1 MSLQESLD
9 RYRSEAIK
17 VIQYVNLAYEVDSSG
32 DYIRTSDE
40 IDFIVSSAF
49 LRSFI
54 SWEEFLETA
63 FIDYLVGE
71 PSATGDVLVRYANP
85 IDKIHANKLII
96 GTQKYVDWA
105 NSEIIKR
112 LSAIFFQDGEP
123 FSTALSSINTE
134 LSDLKTIRNA
144 SAHISTTTRHK
155 LDAVASRILGR
166 TVSNISVTDLIM
178 HVSPEDPSKTVFQMF
193 LLKLDIAAEN
203 VSQNRT

>member
-9 RYRSEAIK
+9 RYRSESIK
-17 VIQYVNLAYEVDSSG
+17 VIQYVNLAYEVDSHG
-32 DYIRTSDE
+32 DYIRSSDE

-63 FIDYLVGE
+63 FVDYLVGE
-71 PSATGDVLVRYANP
+71 PSATGDVLVRYATP
-85 IDKIHANKLII
+85 IDKNHANKVII
-96 GTQKYVDWA
+96 GTQSYVDWA
-105 NSEIIKR
+105 NSEIVKR
-112 LSAIFFQDGEP
+112 LSTIFFENGEP
-123 FSTALSSINTE
+123 FSTALSSISRE
-134 LSDLKTIRNA
+134 LSDLKAIRNA

-155 LDAVASRILGR
+155 LDAVASRILGK
-166 TVSNISVTDLIM
+166 TVANISVTDLIM

-203 VSQNRT
+203 VSQNIT